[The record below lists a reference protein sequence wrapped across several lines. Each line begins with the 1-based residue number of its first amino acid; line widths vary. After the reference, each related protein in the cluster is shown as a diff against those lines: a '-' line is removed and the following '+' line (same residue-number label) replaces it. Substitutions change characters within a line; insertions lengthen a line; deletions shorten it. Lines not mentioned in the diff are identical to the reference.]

1 MAIPLTNKLVSILAI
16 VYREKIKKGE
26 SMSYIVVYV
35 TTPDFD
41 VSKKIADTV
50 VKEKL
55 GACVNIT
62 SKINSTYYWQGN
74 IENDDEYLLIIK
86 TREDRFNQLEK
97 RIKELHPYTVPEI
110 IAMPIVRGSQ
120 DYLKWIDET
129 LERD

>member
-1 MAIPLTNKLVSILAI
+1 
-16 VYREKIKKGE
+16 
-26 SMSYIVVYV
+26 MSYIVVYV
-35 TTPDFD
+35 TTPDLD

-110 IAMPIVRGSQ
+110 IAMPIVRGSH